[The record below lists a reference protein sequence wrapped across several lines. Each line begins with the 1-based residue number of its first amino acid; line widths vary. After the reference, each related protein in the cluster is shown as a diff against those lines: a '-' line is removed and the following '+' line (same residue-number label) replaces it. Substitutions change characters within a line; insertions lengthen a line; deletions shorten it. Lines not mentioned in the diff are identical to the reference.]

1 MMSTIKGERSI
12 PKFGAF
18 YVLEA
23 RMKTMLKFFWVIASI
38 AILNPVLY
46 LVSIGL
52 GVGTLITNNI
62 GPNGIDGVSYLTFIA
77 PALLATSAIQ
87 GAMDEV
93 IFPTLDGF
101 KWAKIFYGIN
111 STPQTGSTIAA
122 GVFLTAM
129 VRTVGSVLAYSG
141 ILYLFGAMD
150 SPNAYLAVP
159 IAILAGASFGAVMLA
174 LASHVNSEDLF
185 FTIVGRFVIGPMF
198 LFSGT
203 FYPLGTLPIGLQFF
217 GWISPLWHATELG
230 RFATY
235 GHHINATMLLVHSLF
250 LLAMLVLGLIF
261 AFKQYTRRLAK

>member
-1 MMSTIKGERSI
+1 MSAEVKERSV
-12 PKFGAF
+12 PRFGAL

-23 RMKTMLKFFWVIASI
+23 RIKSMLKFLWVISAI

-52 GVGTLITNNI
+52 GVGTLITNHI
-62 GPNGIDGVSYLTFIA
+62 GPNGIDGVSYLVFIA

-101 KWAKIFYGIN
+101 KWARIFYGIN

-129 VRTVGSVLAYSG
+129 VRTVFSVFAYSG
-141 ILYLFGAMD
+141 VLYLFGAMD
-150 SPNAYLAVP
+150 SPHSYLAIP
-159 IAILAGASFGAVMLA
+159 IAIFAGGSFGAVMLA
-174 LASHVNSEDLF
+174 VASHVNNEDMF
-185 FTIVGRFVIGPMF
+185 FTIVGRFLIGPMF

-203 FYPLGTLPIGLQFF
+203 FYPLSTLPIGLQFF

-235 GHHINATMLLVHSLF
+235 GHHISPAMVVVHILF
-250 LLAMLVLGLIF
+250 LLVMLVLGLF
-261 AFKQYTRRLAK
+261 SAFRQYTRRLAK

>member
-1 MMSTIKGERSI
+1 MSSEIKERSV
-12 PKFGAF
+12 PRFGAF

-23 RMKTMLKFFWVIASI
+23 RIKTMLKYLWVISAM
-38 AILNPVLY
+38 AILNPALY
-46 LVSIGL
+46 LLSIGL
-52 GVGTLITNNI
+52 GVGALITNHI
-62 GPNGIDGVSYLTFIA
+62 GANGIDGVSYLVFIA

-101 KWAKIFYGIN
+101 KWARIFYGIN

-129 VRTVGSVLAYSG
+129 VRTIFSVFAYSG
-141 ILYLFGAMD
+141 VLYLFGAMD
-150 SPNAYLAVP
+150 SPHAYLAIP
-159 IAILAGASFGAVMLA
+159 IAIFAGSSFGAVMLA
-174 LASHVNSEDLF
+174 FASHINNEDMF
-185 FTIVGRFVIGPMF
+185 FTIVGRFLIGPMF

-203 FYPLGTLPIGLQFF
+203 FYPLSTLPIGLQFF

-235 GHHINATMLLVHSLF
+235 GHHISPTMVVVHILF
-250 LLAMLVLGLIF
+250 LLFMLVLGLVF
-261 AFKQYTRRLAK
+261 AFRQYTRRLAK

>member
-1 MMSTIKGERSI
+1 MSTLKEERSI
-12 PKFGAF
+12 PRFGAL
-18 YVLEA
+18 YILEA
-23 RMKTMLKFFWVIASI
+23 RMRTMFKFFWVIASI
-38 AILNPVLY
+38 AILNPILY
-46 LVSIGL
+46 LISIGL
-52 GVGTLITNNI
+52 GVGTLITNNL
-62 GPNGIDGVSYLTFIA
+62 GPNGMDGVSYLTFIA
-77 PALLATSAIQ
+77 PALLATSALQ

-129 VRTVGSVLAYSG
+129 VRTVGSVLAYAG

-150 SPNAYLAVP
+150 SPHAYLAVP
-159 IAILAGASFGAVMLA
+159 IAILAGASFGALMLA
-174 LASHVNSEDLF
+174 LASHVHKEDIF

-203 FYPLGTLPIGLQFF
+203 FYPLDTLPIGLQFF

-235 GHHINATMLLVHSLF
+235 GHHINATMLVVHFLF
-250 LLAMLVLGLIF
+250 LFTMLVLGLIF